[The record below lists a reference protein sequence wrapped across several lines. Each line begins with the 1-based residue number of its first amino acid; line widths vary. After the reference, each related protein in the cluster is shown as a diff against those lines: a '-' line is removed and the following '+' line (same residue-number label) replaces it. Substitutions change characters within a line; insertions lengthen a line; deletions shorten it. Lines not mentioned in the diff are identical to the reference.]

1 MVRWLIALLWLALPV
16 SAQAEWLLAETP
28 HFRIYSAGSK
38 QRLLEQATL
47 LEDFHTLLRDRTG
60 RGPPA
65 NAPRLD
71 VFLVDKLEDATPWRT
86 LAPNIAGYYRA
97 DRGRI
102 SVIAVDKGKSS
113 GEGSSDPA
121 NTELSGQQILLH
133 EYGHHFLLGT
143 AGIAYPAWYV
153 EGFAEYFSTA
163 RFRRDSIEIGRIS
176 PNRGIW
182 LAGADWLPM
191 EKLLARTPAFD
202 RSSESA
208 MFYAQSWLL
217 THYLFRAPGMRD
229 KLVAYLKATA
239 SGADSVEAFRT
250 HIDPDLTGFQHK
262 LRRYLDDTS
271 FSRMARGDGP
281 PPAITITPLGSS
293 ADEVLMRLV
302 TLEHGIAESRT
313 DAALEDVRA
322 RANAAPNDPIA
333 QRALALAELQ
343 RGNRTEARAML
354 DKLLAASP
362 EDPDL
367 LRWRAQASGAGPE
380 GFAEARRYLTRAFA
394 AAPNDWRTL
403 HAYARLFQPA
413 RRPLPTHALDVL
425 LRAHEL
431 APQVNEVV
439 LDTAVAL
446 AQAGRLQEAASV
458 LEPLAWSPHGGQ
470 AAELA
475 EKLLV
480 KARAGDKAGLLAE
493 VTAQQQRTQA
503 RLSALRTGSSGS

>member
-1 MVRWLIALLWLALPV
+1 MLRWLIALLWLALPV

-28 HFRIYSAGSK
+28 HFRIYSMGNQK
-38 QRLLEQATL
+38 RLMEQAAL

-60 RGPPA
+60 RGPSA

-71 VFLVDKLEDATPWRT
+71 VFLVDKLDDATPWRKM
-86 LAPNIAGYYRA
+86 APNIAGYYRA

-102 SVIAVDKGKSS
+102 SMIAVDKPDQGNI
-113 GEGSSDPA
+113 PA
-121 NTELSGQQILLH
+121 ETELSGQQILLH

-163 RFRRDSIEIGRIS
+163 SFTRDAIEIGRIS

-191 EKLLARTPAFD
+191 DELLARTPTLDSA
-202 RSSESA
+202 SESA

-217 THYLFRAPGMRD
+217 THYLFRTPGMRD

-250 HIDPDLTGFQHK
+250 HIDSDLPGFQQK
-262 LRRYLDDTS
+262 LRRYLNDTT
-271 FSRMARGDGP
+271 FSRMPRSGEA
-281 PPAITITPLGSS
+281 PAAIKVVPLSPAS
-293 ADEVLMRLV
+293 DALLMRLV
-302 TLEHGIAESRT
+302 TLEHGASESRT
-313 DAALEDVRA
+313 EAAMADLKA
-322 RANAAPNDPIA
+322 RAAATPDDPLA
-333 QRALALAELQ
+333 LRSLALAELQ
-343 RGNRTEARAML
+343 GGNRAEARAML
-354 DKLLAASP
+354 DKLLLTSP
-362 EDPDL
+362 DDPDL
-367 LRWRAQASGAGPE
+367 LRWRAQASSAGAE
-380 GFAEARRYLTRAFA
+380 GFSEARRYLTRAFA

-431 APQVNEVV
+431 APQVTEVV

-446 AQAGRLQEAASV
+446 AQAGRLPEAATV

-480 KARAGDKAGLLAE
+480 KARAGDRAGLLAAAA
-493 VTAQQQRTQA
+493 AQQDRTKA
-503 RLSALRTGSSGS
+503 RLSAIRMSTSGG